1 MIQARKIS
9 LLPKM
14 DFVTVLII
22 LFFLALTFGVYLY
35 YKHRIKEIQSQ
46 LKQSNYQPFTPAE
59 SAAQKFEQ
67 LVTLV

>member
-1 MIQARKIS
+1 MIQARKTS

-14 DFVTVLII
+14 DLVTVLII
-22 LFFLALTFGVYLY
+22 LVFLALTFGVYFY

-46 LKQSNYQPFTPAE
+46 LKQSSYQPVNQAK
-59 SAAQKFEQ
+59 SIAQKFEH

>member
-1 MIQARKIS
+1 MIQGRKTS

-22 LFFLALTFGVYLY
+22 LVFLALTIGVYLY

-46 LKQSNYQPFTPAE
+46 LKQSNHQPVNPTE
-59 SAAQKFEQ
+59 SAAQKFEH